1 MTGWLPVELEPKPN
15 MFWLGRQRFSNNSA
29 SRSTGTR
36 PGLCTWPM
44 GSSFWDLRSNVEKD
58 SSSGLPGQKSEPRS
72 LDSRVAGNQDSEAY
86 RQRLPWGGDE
96 SPGRNGGALSDL
108 GADLRPPLKLDVQ
121 FSRIQLSWIGLRSL
135 KRRYQRD

>member
-1 MTGWLPVELEPKPN
+1 

-58 SSSGLPGQKSEPRS
+58 SSSCPTIERLADELGLSIEIHHLPPGTSKWNKIEHRLFSFITQNWRAKPLLSY
-72 LDSRVAGNQDSEAY
+72 RVIVE
-86 RQRLPWGGDE
+86 LI
-96 SPGRNGGALSDL
+96 GATT
-108 GADLRPPLKLDVQ
+108 
-121 FSRIQLSWIGLRSL
+121 
-135 KRRYQRD
+135 